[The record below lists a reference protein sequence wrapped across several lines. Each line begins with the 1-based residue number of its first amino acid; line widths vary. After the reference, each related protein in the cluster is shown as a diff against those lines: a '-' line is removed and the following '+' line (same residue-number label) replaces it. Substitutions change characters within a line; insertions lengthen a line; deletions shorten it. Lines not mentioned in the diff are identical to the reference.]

1 MDGVEVPQKSCD
13 LPHGLRPFTLGRERG
28 VRRARNAKF
37 LKALL
42 NPPPSK
48 KYPLRDLEDLLWVD
62 PAERDVVND
71 LLHLR

>member
-28 VRRARNAKF
+28 VRRAGNAKF

-42 NPPPSK
+42 NPPPLK
-48 KYPLRDLEDLLWVD
+48 DPPRDLEDLLWVD

>member
-1 MDGVEVPQKSCD
+1 MDGVEVPQKSGD

-42 NPPPSK
+42 TPPPLK
-48 KYPLRDLEDLLWVD
+48 DPLRDLEDLLWVD
-62 PAERDVVND
+62 PAKRNVVND

>member
-28 VRRARNAKF
+28 VRRAGNAKF

-42 NPPPSK
+42 NPPLK
-48 KYPLRDLEDLLWVD
+48 DPLRADLGDLLWVD
-62 PAERDVVND
+62 LAERDAVND
-71 LLHLR
+71 LLYLR